1 MLIFQTMKFLK
12 VLSNAVLCALF
23 FSGLI
28 ALLTYDININLPFA
42 AGPFV
47 RLALASAVFYGPI
60 VVLAT
65 VVFFFLVQF
74 FSGRRFALKAV
85 SPSFLALALPLL
97 IVLFLFIFWENLRY
111 FASFF
116 DPAHG
121 ALVRAQG
128 IALAVLAISGAGALY
143 ASRRLGKKHLPLGAY
158 FALFAAGLLLL
169 AGLRARF
176 PSPRPGIRTGR
187 LEARKIGRNVCLIG
201 LEGLSLDIVF
211 PLIAEGKLPN
221 FSWLVD
227 NGSWGRLGTLA
238 PTESALLDRS
248 LETGKLP
255 AKHRQ
260 LSTNAYEPA
269 FRAPRLEVTPRYIL
283 FRQMIRLGLLQI
295 LPNVPPPA
303 PTDLGRVF
311 EANGSSSLVVAPP
324 PAETR
329 GDPDPRADK
338 AFGQVFKMD
347 GSETGRLLEAA
358 RKAFARDWALE
369 EGAFAEK
376 GRRAPGYFHLRL
388 DGLNTVEAF
397 FYKYSFP
404 EQFGNIAPE
413 ELNRYGPVIS
423 RYYEFYDQLIGK
435 YLTGL
440 RTTTCSSFTRLTASS
455 PFLCGSGSSSGSSGI
470 PTSRPITRTS
480 RTASCSSTGTVSGG
494 GTPSRGSRSWTS
506 PRRSSTT
513 SGSPWA
519 RTWTGS
525 FRAPY
530 SSGTSRPKIP
540 SSRSRR
546 TKRSRSASPAF
557 KRGDRRTK
565 DGGCP

>member
-1 MLIFQTMKFLK
+1 MLIFQAMKFLK

-42 AGPFV
+42 AGPFF

-85 SPSFLALALPLL
+85 SPSFLAIALPLL

-143 ASRRLGKKHLPLGAY
+143 ASRRLGKKPLPLGAY

-269 FRAPRLEVTPRYIL
+269 FKAPRLEVTPRYIL

-295 LPNVPPPA
+295 LPNLPPPA
-303 PTDLGRVF
+303 PTDLGQVF
-311 EANGSSSLVVAPP
+311 EANGSSALVVAPP

-338 AFGQVFKMD
+338 AFGQVFKTD
-347 GSETGRLLEAA
+347 GSETGRLLETA
-358 RKAFARDWALE
+358 RRAFARDWALE

-440 RTTTCSSFTRLTASS
+440 KDNDLLVVYSPYGVEPLPLWKRFVEWILGNSDVSAYHEDQPDGVVFFYGNGIGRRNTVEGIKIVDIAPTLLYYLGLPVGKDMDGIVQSPVFVGDFTAENPIFSISSYEE
-455 PFLCGSGSSSGSSGI
+455 I
-470 PTSRPITRTS
+470 E
-480 RTASCSSTGTVSGG
+480 
-494 GTPSRGSRSWTS
+494 
-506 PRRSSTT
+506 
-513 SGSPWA
+513 
-519 RTWTGS
+519 
-525 FRAPY
+525 FRKP
-530 SSGTSRPKIP
+530 GL
-540 SSRSRR
+540 
-546 TKRSRSASPAF
+546 
-557 KRGDRRTK
+557 
-565 DGGCP
+565 

>member
-1 MLIFQTMKFLK
+1 MLIFKTMKFLK

-65 VVFFFLVQF
+65 VAFFFLVQF
-74 FSGRRFALKAV
+74 FFGRRFAVKAV
-85 SPSFLALALPLL
+85 SPSLLAVAFPLL
-97 IVLFLFIFWENLRY
+97 IVLFLFIFWENLQY

-121 ALVRAQG
+121 ALVHAQG

-143 ASRRLGKKHLPLGAY
+143 ASRRFGKKRLPLGAY
-158 FALFAAGLLLL
+158 FALFAAGLFLL

-176 PSPRPGIRTGR
+176 PSPQPGVRTGK

-269 FRAPRLEVTPRYIL
+269 FKAPRLEVTPRYIL
-283 FRQMIRLGLLQI
+283 FRQMIQLGLLQVV
-295 LPNVPPPA
+295 PNLPPPG

-311 EANGSSSLVVAPP
+311 EANGSSALVVAPP
-324 PAETR
+324 SAETR

-358 RKAFARDWALE
+358 RRAFARDWALE

-397 FYKYSFP
+397 FYKYSFS

-440 RTTTCSSFTRLTASS
+440 KDNDLLVVYSPYGVEPLPLWKRFVEWTLGNSDISAYHEDQPDGVVFFYGNGIGRRNTVEGIKIVDIAPTLLYYLGLPVGKDMDGIVQSPVFIGDFTAENPIFSISSYEE
-455 PFLCGSGSSSGSSGI
+455 I
-470 PTSRPITRTS
+470 E
-480 RTASCSSTGTVSGG
+480 
-494 GTPSRGSRSWTS
+494 
-506 PRRSSTT
+506 
-513 SGSPWA
+513 
-519 RTWTGS
+519 
-525 FRAPY
+525 FRKP
-530 SSGTSRPKIP
+530 G
-540 SSRSRR
+540 
-546 TKRSRSASPAF
+546 F
-557 KRGDRRTK
+557 
-565 DGGCP
+565 